1 MGSGN
6 DAFLVVDKVRVAAS
20 FVLQSAVVFTRA
32 SALLRP
38 PVTFF
43 IQLAGARALVERL
56 VIQYNTLML

>member
-20 FVLQSAVVFTRA
+20 FVLQSAVVTRA

-56 VIQYNTLML
+56 VI